1 MVECELAK
9 LSRAIFW
16 FDFGSCSSLKVI
28 ARYGT
33 KPCASIGGW
42 NGTVWHKI
50 NCRMTGAVSLRNV
63 IDALVSPCCGKYI
76 LVTSKF
82 CWFWLFFR
90 GIRQESGRSVMCS
103 YFKVYGRKDI
113 MRVWCAF
120 LRALLGCSLHLV
132 VIC

>member
-42 NGTVWHKI
+42 NGTVWHII
-50 NCRMTGAVSLRNV
+50 NCRMTGAVSLRIV

-82 CWFWLFFR
+82 
-90 GIRQESGRSVMCS
+90 
-103 YFKVYGRKDI
+103 
-113 MRVWCAF
+113 
-120 LRALLGCSLHLV
+120 LLVLV
-132 VIC
+132 IFPRN